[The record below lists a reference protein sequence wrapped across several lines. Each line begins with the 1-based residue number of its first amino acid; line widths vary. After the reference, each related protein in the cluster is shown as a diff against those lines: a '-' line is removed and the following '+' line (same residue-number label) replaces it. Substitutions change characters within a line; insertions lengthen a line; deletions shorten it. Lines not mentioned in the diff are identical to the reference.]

1 MQEVSMSFSY
11 SQSSL
16 VLVVPPG
23 REVSSFR
30 KLLNP
35 FDGSVWQILLVVMTF
50 VFVVTIVLKKSSRRV
65 QDFVFGKQNR
75 TPFLNI
81 INVITGCP
89 MHKMPDRNFSRWIL
103 TMFVIMW
110 LVIRS
115 LYVAVLYKELQ
126 STERQL
132 PVQTIQESL
141 NLGFVYYMLA
151 STQDNIKYLPEL
163 YSRRVVVSRLE
174 AMRVMPQLNDP
185 LTRAGFLGGINAILY
200 SNLVNLYGFKLTICP
215 EPLMLRQYAVV
226 YPKDFYLIPRIDELL
241 IVLVENGLIDYWM
254 SEHTESIRRPASVRE
269 PMKLTLSHLL
279 SAYQLTLLGMA
290 LASVVFVGELL
301 SMKIKRA
308 KSCALT
314 INNNNFNDTR
324 RFSH

>member
-1 MQEVSMSFSY
+1 MFSKTKLRMQEVSMSFSY
-11 SQSSL
+11 SQSPL

-30 KLLNP
+30 KLLSP
-35 FDGSVWQILLVVMTF
+35 FDGSVWRVVLVMMTF
-50 VFVVTIVLKKSSRRV
+50 VFVVTILLKKSSKTV
-65 QDFVFGKQNR
+65 QDFVFGKRIR

-81 INVITGCP
+81 IAVITGFP
-89 MHKMPDRNFSRWIL
+89 MHRTPGRNFARWIL
-103 TMFVIMW
+103 TMFVLMW

-126 STERQL
+126 SNTRHL
-132 PVQTIQESL
+132 PVQTLQESL

-174 AMRVMPQLNDP
+174 SMVVMPQLNDP
-185 LTRAGFLGGINAILY
+185 TTRAGFLGGVNAIFY

-254 SEHTESIRRPASVRE
+254 SEHTESIRHPVSVRQ

-279 SAYQLTLLGMA
+279 SAYQLALLGMS
-290 LASVVFVGELL
+290 LATVVFVGELL
-301 SMKIKRA
+301 SMRMKRG
-308 KSCALT
+308 KVELSP
-314 INNNNFNDTR
+314 
-324 RFSH
+324 